1 MHRNE
6 MPWMRCDTMR
16 CDAMGHMHPIDN
28 KGPVPA
34 YIQPAAG
41 QPECTPKR
49 RWGTTVWPHMHLWVQ
64 MSPWGYTHDMG
75 TLPAQVWVRIG
86 EVQRALIL
94 RTDSSRLVIHTFYVP
109 EFRRTA
115 PVPGHPWAFSGMGR
129 AHSPR
134 LRSRHIPEQLPQPR
148 CLQPLHRLLQDTP
161 PWPRDTH
168 RCPAAS
174 QITCTQ
180 GTKLGTN
187 TIPVCCSTRCACR
200 FVHWYLSRRGL

>member
-1 MHRNE
+1 MTSAPKTPLWPKTSLRPCSTPPKLRN
-6 MPWMRCDTMR
+6 PCSGTRPPQGLR
-16 CDAMGHMHPIDN
+16 IPSSSPPLPHL
-28 KGPVPA
+28 PA
-34 YIQPAAG
+34 PLLLRPRLPLSTSHQPAPPCLCRMVS
-41 QPECTPKR
+41 QPLSLP
-49 RWGTTVWPHMHLWVQ
+49 
-64 MSPWGYTHDMG
+64 THI
-75 TLPAQVWVRIG
+75 PAC
-86 EVQRALIL
+86 
-94 RTDSSRLVIHTFYVP
+94 SRL
-109 EFRRTA
+109 
-115 PVPGHPWAFSGMGR
+115 SGMGR

-187 TIPVCCSTRCACR
+187 TIPVCCSTRWLATPTTSGALHDEQASEHCLDQNLNKRHAVLLALR
-200 FVHWYLSRRGL
+200 VPSPRST